1 MIASLMPPCQYMG
14 EIVLPTLRE
23 YEETTNSRR
32 RAYLACIVVF
42 HLRDYLKKVE

>member
-1 MIASLMPPCQYMG
+1 MTTGLMTPRQYRG
-14 EIVLPTLRE
+14 EIVLPTLHE